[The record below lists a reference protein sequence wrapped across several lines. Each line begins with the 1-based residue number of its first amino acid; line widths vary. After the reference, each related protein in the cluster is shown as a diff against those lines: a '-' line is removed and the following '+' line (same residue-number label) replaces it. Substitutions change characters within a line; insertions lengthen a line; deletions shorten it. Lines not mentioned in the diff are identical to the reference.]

1 MDPIRLETTV
11 QTLWGQITV
20 GGKIMFGTIMICLFT
35 WNRLGLNWFEKLSEV
50 FWTTNFL
57 HLVF

>member
-1 MDPIRLETTV
+1 
-11 QTLWGQITV
+11 
-20 GGKIMFGTIMICLFT
+20 MFGTIMICLFT
-35 WNRLGLNWFEKLSEV
+35 WNRLGLNWFKKLSEA